1 MNIFIIFNQKLL
13 FLLDEKEFN
22 FIQIRYVSA
31 NIKYD
36 RKKTYRKQ
44 TYRKQRSTNK
54 NKMKV
59 LKLEHFECDPSP
71 QNS

>member
-44 TYRKQRSTNK
+44 RSTNK